1 VTSVVDL
8 FLILLLMLSIGYG
21 IMLNRRIVAL
31 RKDQKDLEK
40 VAISFGKATQRA
52 ETGVAQ
58 LKAAAQ
64 GSATLLQES
73 IAKAETLKKDL
84 EYLVE
89 RAGGSADR
97 LERSMRRDERAAL
110 PEPRTAAAPTGSNG
124 RPVLKNSVEGL
135 FGGGRVPVES
145 EKVDAERQLLKALR
159 AVR

>member
-8 FLILLLMLSIGYG
+8 FLILLLTLSIGYG
-21 IMLNRRIVAL
+21 VMLNRRLVAL
-31 RKDQKDLEK
+31 RRDQKDLEK

-64 GSATLLQES
+64 GSVTALQEA
-73 IAKAETLKKDL
+73 IGRAESLKKDL

-89 RAGGSADR
+89 RAGGASDR

-110 PEPRTAAAPTGSNG
+110 PEPRPSAPASG
-124 RPVLKNSVEGL
+124 RPMLKNSVEGL
-135 FGGGRVPVES
+135 FGGGRVAGEP
-145 EKVDAERQLLKALR
+145 EKADAERQLLKALR

>member
-1 VTSVVDL
+1 MTSVVDL

-40 VAISFGKATQRA
+40 VAVSFGKATQRA

-64 GSATLLQES
+64 GSATMLQEA
-73 IAKAETLKKDL
+73 IAKAEGLKKDL

-89 RAGGSADR
+89 RATVSSDR
-97 LERSMRRDERAAL
+97 LERNMRRDERAAL
-110 PEPRTAAAPTGSNG
+110 PEPRAAAVPAGGG

-135 FGGGRVPVES
+135 FGGGRAPVES
-145 EKVDAERQLLKALR
+145 EKADAERQLLKALR

>member
-1 VTSVVDL
+1 MTSVVDI

-31 RKDQKDLEK
+31 RRDQKDLEK
-40 VAISFGKATQRA
+40 VAVSFGKATQRA

-64 GSATLLQES
+64 GSATLLQEA
-73 IAKAETLKKDL
+73 IAKAEGLKKDL

-89 RAGGSADR
+89 RAGSSADR
-97 LERSMRRDERAAL
+97 LERSMRRDERVAV
-110 PEPRTAAAPTGSNG
+110 PEPRAAAPAGNG

-135 FGGGRVPVES
+135 FGGGRVAVDS
-145 EKVDAERQLLKALR
+145 EKADAERQLLKALR